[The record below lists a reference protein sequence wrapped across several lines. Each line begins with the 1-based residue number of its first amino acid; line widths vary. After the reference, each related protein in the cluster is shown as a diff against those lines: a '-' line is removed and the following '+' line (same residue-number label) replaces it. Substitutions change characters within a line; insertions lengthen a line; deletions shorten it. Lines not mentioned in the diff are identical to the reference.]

1 MDGVLFQIL
10 SEALHG
16 TGEGVLCTVVE
27 EIGSTPRSMGAKMW
41 VRPDGSILGTIGGG
55 ITEHRVV
62 TRALALLQE
71 GGEREL
77 YRETLNA
84 TEAAMDGAAC
94 GGSVAVYLEVVGR
107 ENDVLVF
114 GAGHVGKA
122 IAQFASLAGFRV
134 TVWDEREEFANADNI
149 PWGRTLACPLNEVE
163 ARGLPFTSRTYAVI
177 VTRGHSL
184 DAEVV
189 RLLDGKPAA
198 YVGMIGS
205 RRKIA
210 FVRKR
215 LLESG
220 VSREHLDRIY
230 QPVGLPIKAETP
242 EEIAVSVLA
251 EIIAVRRGANL
262 AGLRAALEPL
272 PPEESSGRE
281 DGASPSGECAS

>member
-1 MDGVLFQIL
+1 MDDKLFQVL
-10 SEALHG
+10 SEAFQG
-16 TGEGVLCTVVE
+16 REEGVLCTVVE
-27 EIGSTPRSMGAKMW
+27 EIGSTPRSIGAKMW
-41 VRPDGSILGTIGGG
+41 VRSDGSTVGTIGGG
-55 ITEHRVV
+55 ITEHRVI
-62 TRALALLQE
+62 TRALALLRE

-77 YRETLNA
+77 YRETLDA
-84 TEAAMDGAAC
+84 TEAALDGAAC
-94 GGSVAVYLEVVGR
+94 GGSMAVYLEVMGR
-107 ENDVLVF
+107 ENEVLIF

-122 IAQFASLAGFRV
+122 IARFASFAGFRL
-134 TVWDEREEFANADNI
+134 TVWDEREEFANAENI
-149 PWGRTLACPLNEVE
+149 PWGRTLACPLDEVE
-163 ARGLPFTSRTYAVI
+163 ARGVRFTSRTYAVI
-177 VTRGHSL
+177 VTRGHAL

-189 RLLDGKPAA
+189 RLLDGKPLA

-230 QPVGLPIKAETP
+230 QPIGLPIKAETP

-262 AGLRAALEPL
+262 PGLRAALEPL
-272 PPEESSGRE
+272 PKQASDGEDLPPSPEK
-281 DGASPSGECAS
+281 GA

>member
-1 MDGVLFQIL
+1 MDDVLFQIL
-10 SEALHG
+10 SEVLHG
-16 TGEGVLCTVVE
+16 AEEGVLCTVVE
-27 EIGSTPRSMGAKMW
+27 ETGSTPRSMGAKMW
-41 VRPDGSILGTIGGG
+41 VRSDGSILGTIGGG
-55 ITEHRVV
+55 ITEHRVI
-62 TRALALLQE
+62 TRALALLRE

-77 YRETLNA
+77 YREVLNA
-84 TEAAMDGAAC
+84 TEAALDGAAC
-94 GGSVAVYLEVVGR
+94 GGSMAVYLEVVGR
-107 ENDVLVF
+107 ENDLVIF

-122 IAQFASLAGFRV
+122 IAQFASLTGFRV

-149 PWGRTLACPLNEVE
+149 PWGRTLACPLDEVE
-163 ARGLPFTSRTYAVI
+163 AKGLRFTPRTYAVI
-177 VTRGHSL
+177 VTRGHAL

-205 RRKIA
+205 RRKIS

-251 EIIAVRRGANL
+251 EVIAVRRGANL
-262 AGLRAALEPL
+262 TGLRAALEPL
-272 PPEESSGRE
+272 PEDALEREEAVSPSSG
-281 DGASPSGECAS
+281 CAS